1 MKKNI
6 SEYELMSDEVI
17 GISAILESL
26 AVVISNSDDYYTNEQ
41 KALNL
46 LSHQLQDI
54 AKKCDEIV
62 EITYDLAKENGQL
75 KEKISRYEIDKE
87 LLKAFQTGLSPK
99 EANNG

>member
-1 MKKNI
+1 MKKHI
-6 SEYELMSDEVI
+6 SDYEFMSEDIE

-26 AVVISNSDDYYTNEQ
+26 GVVIANSDDYYTNEQ

-62 EITYDLAKENGQL
+62 EITYDLAKENSQL
-75 KEKISRYEIDKE
+75 KEKISRYEINEDFI
-87 LLKAFQTGLSPK
+87 KAFQTGLKPK